1 MYEIEKSEG
10 RSYDQFN
17 KIKKE
22 RMGKEIAY
30 FYIGAWS
37 KMARCTRRNYLKQT
51 ALWNDSL
58 TGSRDG
64 KQKGSI
70 SLSSAKWES

>member
-17 KIKKE
+17 KTEKE
-22 RMGKEIAY
+22 RMVKEIAY

-51 ALWNDSL
+51 AL
-58 TGSRDG
+58 
-64 KQKGSI
+64 
-70 SLSSAKWES
+70 